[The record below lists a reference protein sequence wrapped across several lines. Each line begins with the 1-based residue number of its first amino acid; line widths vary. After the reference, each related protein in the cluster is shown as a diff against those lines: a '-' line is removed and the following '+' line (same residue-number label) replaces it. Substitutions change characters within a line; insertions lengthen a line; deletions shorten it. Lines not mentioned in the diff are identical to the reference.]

1 MKRAS
6 VICVIEYGEEKED
19 RAEKLL
25 KKIMRENLMKSG
37 KTHDHRHSRIRV
49 NSKQDKTKYHN

>member
-1 MKRAS
+1 MKTAS
-6 VICVIEYGEEKED
+6 VICVIEHGDDKED
-19 RAEKLL
+19 KAEKVL

-37 KTHDHRHSRIRV
+37 KTHDHKDSRIRV